1 MTHSYIFCIICFQ
14 FESWCVSQFSDY
26 FGDFIKRGLRDSFKS
41 EVLVKLCGD
50 SRADSYTESYR
61 DYNSYYGR
69 SSYRDRLRFRS
80 SSADHDKSCNINIR
94 PANSKTDLYKIKT
107 TSRCGSCLAEVR
119 LSYQGKDPSWITN
132 AVQVSY
138 FK

>member
-50 SRADSYTESYR
+50 SRTDKYKESYR
-61 DYNSYYGR
+61 DYDSYYG
-69 SSYRDRLRFRS
+69 SSYKERVKFRS
-80 SSADHDKSCNINIR
+80 FSKDHDKSCNINIR
-94 PANSKTDLYKIKT
+94 PENSKTDLYKIKT
-107 TSRCGSCLAEVR
+107 TSRCGSCGAEVR

-138 FK
+138 FKQ